1 MNTIKIAI
9 PLFNTRIS
17 PRFDCATR
25 FLVVSLGSDSVDKK
39 VISAEACSPLEKIN
53 KLKEL
58 NINILI
64 CGGIDRLSEKLLH
77 SFEGLMIYSW
87 VTGEAEDALNC
98 FLKGKMKSGLM
109 IGEEGSISGRWKF
122 CPGQQRRRGQG
133 FRLKKNPGQKGGG
146 RRQGRCNN

>member
-1 MNTIKIAI
+1 MNTMKLAI

-25 FLVVSLGSDSVDKK
+25 FLVVSLGSDSVDRQ
-39 VISAEACSPLEKIN
+39 VIQAERWSRLERVN

-64 CGGIDRLSEKLLH
+64 CGGIDRFSTQLLS
-77 SFEGLMIYSW
+77 SFEDLIIYSW

-98 FLKGKMKSGLM
+98 FLKGEMESGLM
-109 IGEEGSISGRWKF
+109 IGGEGNRSGRWKF
-122 CPGQQRRRGQG
+122 MSGHQGRRGQG
-133 FRLKKNPGQKGGG
+133 YRQKVKPGHKGGG
-146 RRQGRCNN
+146 YRQGQ